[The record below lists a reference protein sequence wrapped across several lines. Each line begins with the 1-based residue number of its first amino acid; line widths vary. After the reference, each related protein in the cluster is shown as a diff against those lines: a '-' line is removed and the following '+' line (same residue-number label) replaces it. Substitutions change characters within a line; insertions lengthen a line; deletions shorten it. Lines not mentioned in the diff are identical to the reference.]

1 MKKVIRLT
9 ESDLV
14 RLVNKVISEQEMDE
28 NFKEGPMRKPEGFF
42 SKMMKGAKDAMG
54 IENSK
59 DRKSLESIYRTL
71 EMDPSYEMVTNV
83 REIKPRVMLASLNGR
98 SLVVDSETPE
108 ILWGGNPLELKDIQG
123 ETRAL
128 FRKLIPFA
136 TETKRFGSESPMY
149 EQSSKDI
156 SCLLNSGYKKDT
168 IGGPMTRREVYT
180 MKKDGLTH
188 QISVSGGVRVFNNN
202 THKEG
207 KWSCENGKVKIS
219 GLKDTRM
226 MPM

>member
-14 RLVNKVISEQEMDE
+14 RLVKKAIKEQEMGE

-42 SKMMKGAKDAMG
+42 SKMIKGAKDAMG
-54 IENSK
+54 IENPR
-59 DRKSLESIYRTL
+59 DRKSLETIYQVL

-108 ILWGGNPLELKDIQG
+108 ILWRGNPLELNDIQG

-136 TETKRFGSESPMY
+136 TQSRMSRSDMESNDDNDRF
-149 EQSSKDI
+149 
-156 SCLLNSGYKKDT
+156 
-168 IGGPMTRREVYT
+168 
-180 MKKDGLTH
+180 
-188 QISVSGGVRVFNNN
+188 
-202 THKEG
+202 
-207 KWSCENGKVKIS
+207 
-219 GLKDTRM
+219 
-226 MPM
+226 

>member
-14 RLVNKVISEQEMDE
+14 RLVNKVISEQEVGE

-42 SKMMKGAKDAMG
+42 SKIMKGAKDAMG

-59 DRKSLESIYRTL
+59 DRKSLETIYRTL

-83 REIKPRVMLASLNGR
+83 REIKPRVMIASLNGR

-108 ILWGGNPLELKDIQG
+108 ILWRGNPLELNDIQG

-136 TETKRFGSESPMY
+136 TQSRMSKSGMESNDDSDRF
-149 EQSSKDI
+149 
-156 SCLLNSGYKKDT
+156 
-168 IGGPMTRREVYT
+168 
-180 MKKDGLTH
+180 
-188 QISVSGGVRVFNNN
+188 
-202 THKEG
+202 
-207 KWSCENGKVKIS
+207 
-219 GLKDTRM
+219 
-226 MPM
+226 

>member
-14 RLVNKVISEQEMDE
+14 RLVKKAIKEQEVGE

-42 SKMMKGAKDAMG
+42 SKIMKGAKDAMG

-59 DRKSLESIYRTL
+59 DRKSLETIYRTL
-71 EMDPSYEMVTNV
+71 EMDPTYEMVTNV
-83 REIKPRVMLASLNGR
+83 REIKPRVMIASLNGR

-108 ILWGGNPLELKDIQG
+108 ILWRGNPLELNDIQG

-136 TETKRFGSESPMY
+136 TQSRMSKSNDDSDRF
-149 EQSSKDI
+149 
-156 SCLLNSGYKKDT
+156 
-168 IGGPMTRREVYT
+168 
-180 MKKDGLTH
+180 
-188 QISVSGGVRVFNNN
+188 
-202 THKEG
+202 
-207 KWSCENGKVKIS
+207 
-219 GLKDTRM
+219 
-226 MPM
+226 

>member
-14 RLVNKVISEQEMDE
+14 RLVKKAIKEQEMNED
-28 NFKEGPMRKPEGFF
+28 FKEGPMRKPEGFF
-42 SKMMKGAKDAMG
+42 SKIMKGAKDAMG

-59 DRKSLESIYRTL
+59 DRKSLETIYRTL

-83 REIKPRVMLASLNGR
+83 REIKPRVMIASLNGR

-108 ILWGGNPLELKDIQG
+108 ILWRGNPLELNDIQG

-136 TETKRFGSESPMY
+136 TQSRMSKSNDDSDRF
-149 EQSSKDI
+149 
-156 SCLLNSGYKKDT
+156 
-168 IGGPMTRREVYT
+168 
-180 MKKDGLTH
+180 
-188 QISVSGGVRVFNNN
+188 
-202 THKEG
+202 
-207 KWSCENGKVKIS
+207 
-219 GLKDTRM
+219 
-226 MPM
+226 